1 MHLSNALSLVTLM
14 KYQSTWQSI
23 HSFTLLPM
31 ILWVVIEATHLHP
44 QFKAGKA
51 LLWTYSGSSIEEF
64 SNRALVRYIQQT
76 FTTADG
82 LEHGCQQQLICESEP
97 HYGRFPCCLAFQ
109 SYKNVLSPSWQPWT
123 LTMKLHHLRATLL
136 QFNLIKLRS
145 MNSNTNANQRQRWS
159 HLKTMSNWVT
169 RDLSTT

>member
-1 MHLSNALSLVTLM
+1 MSGGNLMHLSNALSLVTLM

-31 ILWVVIEATHLHP
+31 ILWVVIKATHLHP

-64 SNRALVRYIQQT
+64 SNWALVRYIQQT

-82 LEHGCQQQLICESEP
+82 LEHGCQQQPICESEP
-97 HYGRFPCCLAFQ
+97 HYCRFLHCLAFQ
-109 SYKNVLSPSWQPWT
+109 SVPSNISHRYAM
-123 LTMKLHHLRATLL
+123 L
-136 QFNLIKLRS
+136 
-145 MNSNTNANQRQRWS
+145 NAFSHMRISCHPLDNHGLWRWS
-159 HLKTMSNWVT
+159 CTPSY
-169 RDLSTT
+169 SYIC